1 MALMSTIR
9 CEPNQIVRFSTYPLL
24 GPFPCLRVL
33 YVYASHSA
41 QSPGVHLL
49 VLTLAL
55 QQPLGRMQKKLVIH
69 KRSSLLVRV
78 CNYVATNNQQAAA
91 IFVPS
96 SHLAQNLVTLRLDFN
111 DCATFF
117 LQYRRLNIAMTWCS
131 RARDNHTSW
140 IHTSATDRQHTKM
153 SRSRSNEPTTYHR
166 TQNDSVA
173 MQICE
178 GGRRGGVAARGEGSH
193 STLPSKRD
201 SNIPSHRCFLL
212 SEDED
217 SDWDP
222 YPPSPPLSP
231 KTVVIEPRS
240 RYSQRTT
247 ALHQYGSA
255 KRRPGWK
262 PSLKEELLRRT
273 SMDAA
278 MGHSEPRASIQM
290 GRNRSKTT
298 RLDYTAEEG
307 VEIQRPQRRR
317 GSTLLHPSSPII
329 GPAIL
334 HADAPPTD
342 IQPPPQYHPCFENS
356 PKTLL
361 RKGSSLLHPSPP
373 LSDAESEAS
382 MRIAQLKTVL
392 SFPPRK
398 QW

>member
-1 MALMSTIR
+1 
-9 CEPNQIVRFSTYPLL
+9 
-24 GPFPCLRVL
+24 
-33 YVYASHSA
+33 
-41 QSPGVHLL
+41 
-49 VLTLAL
+49 
-55 QQPLGRMQKKLVIH
+55 
-69 KRSSLLVRV
+69 
-78 CNYVATNNQQAAA
+78 
-91 IFVPS
+91 
-96 SHLAQNLVTLRLDFN
+96 
-111 DCATFF
+111 
-117 LQYRRLNIAMTWCS
+117 
-131 RARDNHTSW
+131 
-140 IHTSATDRQHTKM
+140 M
-153 SRSRSNEPTTYHR
+153 SRSRSNEPTPCHR
-166 TQNDSVA
+166 TQHDSAA

-178 GGRRGGVAARGEGSH
+178 GGRRGGVAARGEGSD
-193 STLPSKRD
+193 STMPSKRD
-201 SNIPSHRCFLL
+201 SNIPAHQCFLL

-240 RYSQRTT
+240 RYSQRTST
-247 ALHQYGSA
+247 LHQYGSA

-278 MGHSEPRASIQM
+278 MGHTEPRASTQT
-290 GRNRSKTT
+290 GRSRSKTT

-307 VEIQRPQRRR
+307 IEIPQPRRRR

-329 GPAIL
+329 GSAIL
-334 HADAPPTD
+334 HTDAPPTQTD
-342 IQPPPQYHPCFENS
+342 TPSLPPQPYPCFENR